1 MISDEDLTLLSAFED
16 GELEGEQLSKFR
28 HRLLQEPEL
37 RRELDAIRSTDERL
51 RDYASWI
58 DATPVPEQI
67 AGLVRFPPGRSA
79 AKLFAAAAAAAV
91 FVLTIGTYLI
101 IPNEL
106 DIDYSLLTFMESGQ
120 RIDFGE
126 DYLEV
131 VASFQQLDGRY
142 CRELITCDSHKIVCL
157 TSKSW
162 QSMIE
167 VSRLD
172 TPADAYQPAGG
183 YMALIDRYV
192 RDHISGTVIEAVE
205 EKRLIENDWQLSM

>member
-1 MISDEDLTLLSAFED
+1 MISGEDLTLLSAFED
-16 GELEGEQLSKFR
+16 GELEGEQLSEFR

-79 AKLFAAAAAAAV
+79 AKLFAAAAAV

-101 IPNEL
+101 IPKEL

-131 VASFQQLDGRY
+131 VASFQQLDGSY
-142 CRELITCDSHKIVCL
+142 CRELITRDSHQIVCL
-157 TSKSW
+157 TGESW

-183 YMALIDRYV
+183 YMAPIDRYV
-192 RDHISGTVIEAVE
+192 RDHTSGTVIEAVE
-205 EKRLIENDWQLSM
+205 EKQLIENDWQLLM

>member
-1 MISDEDLTLLSAFED
+1 MISGEDLTLLSAFED
-16 GELEGEQLSKFR
+16 GELEGEQLSEFR

-79 AKLFAAAAAAAV
+79 AKLFAAAAAV

-131 VASFQQLDGRY
+131 VVSFQQLDGSH
-142 CRELITCDSHKIVCL
+142 CRELITRDSHQIVCL
-157 TSKSW
+157 TGESW

-172 TPADAYQPAGG
+172 PPADAYQPAGG
-183 YMALIDRYV
+183 YMAPIDRYV

>member
-1 MISDEDLTLLSAFED
+1 MLSAFED
-16 GELEGEQLSKFR
+16 GELEGEQLSEFR

-79 AKLFAAAAAAAV
+79 AKLFAAAAAV

-142 CRELITCDSHKIVCL
+142 CRELITRDSHQIVCL
-157 TSKSW
+157 TGESW

-172 TPADAYQPAGG
+172 PPADAYQPAGG
-183 YMALIDRYV
+183 YVAPIDRYV
-192 RDHISGTVIEAVE
+192 RDHISGTVIEAAE
-205 EKRLIENDWQLSM
+205 EKQLIE

>member
-1 MISDEDLTLLSAFED
+1 MISGEDLTLLSAFED
-16 GELEGEQLSKFR
+16 GELEGEQLSEFR

-67 AGLVRFPPGRSA
+67 AGLVRFPLGRSS
-79 AKLFAAAAAAAV
+79 AKLFAAAAV

-142 CRELITCDSHKIVCL
+142 CRELITRDSHQIVCL
-157 TSKSW
+157 MGESW

-172 TPADAYQPAGG
+172 PPADAYQPAGG
-183 YMALIDRYV
+183 YMAPIDRYV
-192 RDHISGTVIEAVE
+192 RDHTSGTVIEAVE
-205 EKRLIENDWQLSM
+205 EKQLIENDWQLLM

>member
-1 MISDEDLTLLSAFED
+1 MISGEDLTLLSAFED

-67 AGLVRFPPGRSA
+67 AGLVRFSPGRSA
-79 AKLFAAAAAAAV
+79 VKLFAAAAAV

-131 VASFQQLDGRY
+131 VASFQQPDGRY
-142 CRELITCDSHKIVCL
+142 CRELITRDSHQIVCL
-157 TSKSW
+157 TGESW

-172 TPADAYQPAGG
+172 PPADAYQPAGG
-183 YMALIDRYV
+183 YMAPIDRYV

-205 EKRLIENDWQLSM
+205 EKQLIENDWQLLM

>member
-1 MISDEDLTLLSAFED
+1 MISGEDLTLLSAFED
-16 GELEGEQLSKFR
+16 GELEGEQLSEFR

-37 RRELDAIRSTDERL
+37 RRELDAIRATDERL

-67 AGLVRFPPGRSA
+67 AGLVRFPPGSSA
-79 AKLFAAAAAAAV
+79 AKLFAAAAAV

-101 IPNEL
+101 IPNES
-106 DIDYSLLTFMESGQ
+106 DIDYSLLAFMESGQ

-142 CRELITCDSHKIVCL
+142 CRELITRDSHQIVCL
-157 TSKSW
+157 TGESW

-172 TPADAYQPAGG
+172 PPADAYQPAGG
-183 YMALIDRYV
+183 YMAPIDRYV

-205 EKRLIENDWQLSM
+205 EKQLIENDWHLLM

>member
-16 GELEGEQLSKFR
+16 GELEGEQLSEFR

-37 RRELDAIRSTDERL
+37 RMGLDAIRSTDERL

-67 AGLVRFPPGRSA
+67 ARLVRFPFGRSA
-79 AKLFAAAAAAAV
+79 AKLFAAAAAV
-91 FVLTIGTYLI
+91 FVLTIGTYLN
-101 IPNEL
+101 IPTNES

-131 VASFQQLDGRY
+131 VVSFQQLDGRY
-142 CRELITCDSHKIVCL
+142 CRELITRDSHQIVCL
-157 TSKSW
+157 TGESW

-172 TPADAYQPAGG
+172 TPADAYLPAGG
-183 YMALIDRYV
+183 YMASIDRYV
-192 RDHISGTVIEAVE
+192 GDHISGTIIETVE

>member
-16 GELEGEQLSKFR
+16 GELEGEQMSEFR

-67 AGLVRFPPGRSA
+67 ARLVRLPAGRSA
-79 AKLFAAAAAAAV
+79 TKLFPAAAAV

-106 DIDYSLLTFMESGQ
+106 DIDDSLLTFMESGQ

-131 VASFQQLDGRY
+131 VASFQQLDGSH
-142 CRELITCDSHKIVCL
+142 CRELITRDSHQIVCL
-157 TSKSW
+157 TGESW

-183 YMALIDRYV
+183 YMAPIDRYV

-205 EKRLIENDWQLSM
+205 EKQLIENDWQLLM